1 MGTIEAACGGGDDL
15 APGSGRRS
23 SRLELTPITRDRDDS
38 IATLTKDKEGFHQPI
53 SLARNVIRLKKIS

>member
-23 SRLELTPITRDRDDS
+23 SRLELTPITRDRDDPTV
-38 IATLTKDKEGFHQPI
+38 TLTKDKEGF
-53 SLARNVIRLKKIS
+53 SLAD